1 MGSKGCD
8 YSLAGVDK
16 EAAED
21 VHLQII
27 TRPEAM

>member
-1 MGSKGCD
+1 MGSKGYG

-21 VHLQII
+21 VHRQIN
-27 TRPEAM
+27 TRPEAT